1 MLAKR
6 MSLALIT
13 ALALLVGTAN
23 MTLAIR
29 DGTLT
34 TNIPSFKSSEII
46 PNRLWTEA
54 PMQVLHT
61 FMGANGS
68 MLFVGQLANSGLPF
82 QDRLRFKLGD
92 EQVDS
97 SEPPIDLREVL
108 DDKDLAMLAEFVQTL
123 SYRSLQP
130 CPHNLAEDCI
140 IAVGWNRERT
150 KESGMRWLAVRIS
163 EDTYLIVDDSILS
176 VE

>member
-1 MLAKR
+1 
-6 MSLALIT
+6 MSLALT
-13 ALALLVGTAN
+13 SVLALLVGTAN
-23 MTLAIR
+23 MTFAIR

-34 TNIPSFKSSEII
+34 TAIPSFKASAII
-46 PNRLWTEA
+46 PNRLWMEA

-68 MLFVGQLANSGLPF
+68 MLFVGQPASGGLSF
-82 QDRLRFKLGD
+82 LDRLRFKLGD

-97 SEPPIDLREVL
+97 SKSPIDLRRIFGDE
-108 DDKDLAMLAEFVQTL
+108 DLAMLSEFVQTL

-130 CPHNLAEDCI
+130 CPHNPAADCV

-150 KESGMRWLAVRIS
+150 KEVDMRWLATRIS
-163 EDTYLIVDDSILS
+163 EDTYLIVDDSIVR